1 MEQILVL
8 GGGAAGI
15 AAAISAAESAP
26 EGTKV
31 LLIEQNP
38 RIGKKLLATGN
49 GRCNLDNTG
58 ACPERY
64 FTSEPMELGR
74 MLEEMGD
81 PLAWFHAHGLLTR
94 ADPEG
99 RVYPYSN
106 QATDFLNLLLYWLE
120 RLKVEVHTGC
130 TVTALSRKDGIFTV
144 ETSDGRFSA
153 RSVICAFGGQA
164 GPQFGTNGFGSNLMK
179 DLGFRV
185 QPEYPCLV
193 AVQCDRPKPAGLA
206 GIRAKA
212 TVTLTDGSKFVARE
226 EGEVQFTEQGL
237 SGIVIMQLSN
247 YLKPKGGLR
256 RPIFHIDLFPA
267 MEEQELTALLAQRL
281 KLMPCITAEDLMT
294 GFVNKRIGTAV
305 WKAAKLPAHLS
316 PADLPALA
324 RAFKD
329 WQFAGITPLGWQQ
342 AQTTGG
348 GMGLSQLYPESFM
361 VRTMPGLYVVG
372 ETLDAAGSCG
382 GFNLHWAFGSGIA
395 AGRHAAEHPSPAK
408 KKR

>member
-120 RLKVEVHTGC
+120 RLKVDVHTGC

-164 GPQFGTNGFGSNLMK
+164 GPQFGTNGFGNNLMK

-206 GIRAKA
+206 GIR
-212 TVTLTDGSKFVARE
+212 
-226 EGEVQFTEQGL
+226 Q
-237 SGIVIMQLSN
+237 
-247 YLKPKGGLR
+247 
-256 RPIFHIDLFPA
+256 RP
-267 MEEQELTALLAQRL
+267 R
-281 KLMPCITAEDLMT
+281 
-294 GFVNKRIGTAV
+294 
-305 WKAAKLPAHLS
+305 
-316 PADLPALA
+316 
-324 RAFKD
+324 
-329 WQFAGITPLGWQQ
+329 
-342 AQTTGG
+342 
-348 GMGLSQLYPESFM
+348 
-361 VRTMPGLYVVG
+361 
-372 ETLDAAGSCG
+372 
-382 GFNLHWAFGSGIA
+382 
-395 AGRHAAEHPSPAK
+395 
-408 KKR
+408 